1 MRWLTPR
8 IFFNF
13 CLCPLCKV
21 WLSFPDESRLQKY
34 SILNSDLYYKI
45 QKMSLDRL
53 KFEELEKDERLTNP
67 QSAYYKKPT
76 EYAMAIYAYF

>member
-1 MRWLTPR
+1 
-8 IFFNF
+8 
-13 CLCPLCKV
+13 
-21 WLSFPDESRLQKY
+21 
-34 SILNSDLYYKI
+34 
-45 QKMSLDRL
+45 MSLDRL